1 MHGTVLLLKRN
12 KFKIKIYIGFL
23 NVGTKRSVYVLYTTL
38 GLTLSA
44 IYDIGVFCA
53 DAGGVGIGG
62 GDVYKRI
69 GSRLFQQKVEK

>member
-1 MHGTVLLLKRN
+1 M
-12 KFKIKIYIGFL
+12 
-23 NVGTKRSVYVLYTTL
+23 YVLYTTL

-53 DAGGVGIGG
+53 DARGGGGWVGVGIGG